1 MQSAKATLRNM
12 LNKSILLYNHL
23 GDRENLAICIV
34 LVTCKAFRS
43 KNSMIPIIAPNN
55 VNLSHNPVLILL
67 IPISVNGIIR
77 PINERNT

>member
-1 MQSAKATLRNM
+1 MQNARATLRNM
-12 LNKSILLYNHL
+12 LNKPVHYNLL
-23 GDRENLAICIV
+23 GDRRNLAIHIV
-34 LVTCKAFRS
+34 LVTCMAFRS

-55 VNLSHNPVLILL
+55 VNLSHNPGLIFL